1 MSGPYRLAWR
11 REAAAKGR
19 EERFITEY
27 VRATQPVLYA
37 EAIEFHNK
45 LRKKYP
51 NKMDLRRV
59 PEVSQLKP
67 KKTCPSV
74 KDNLELRIPLLT
86 LPQHTT
92 STVPSTTS
100 TVPSTTSTV
109 PSTTSTVSST
119 APDQFGESEIPWLD
133 EITVNQII
141 EDLQKEP
148 ELNTFF
154 DNLDFSNLDFPNLD
168 FPNLGIPDVSPL
180 EEELSLIK

>member
-1 MSGPYRLAWR
+1 MNKQYRRTWR

-27 VRATQPVLYA
+27 VRATQPALYV

-45 LRKKYP
+45 LRMKYP

-59 PEVSQLKP
+59 AEVSQLKP
-67 KKTCPSV
+67 KKTCPPV

-86 LPQHTT
+86 SPQYTT

-109 PSTTSTVSST
+109 PSTTST
-119 APDQFGESEIPWLD
+119 APDQFGEIPPLD
-133 EITVNQII
+133 KITVNQII
-141 EDLQKEP
+141 DELQKDP
-148 ELNTFF
+148 GMNTFF
-154 DNLDFSNLDFPNLD
+154 DNMDLDFPNLDFPNLD
-168 FPNLGIPDVSPL
+168 IPNLGIPDVSPL
-180 EEELSLIK
+180 EEELSLIN